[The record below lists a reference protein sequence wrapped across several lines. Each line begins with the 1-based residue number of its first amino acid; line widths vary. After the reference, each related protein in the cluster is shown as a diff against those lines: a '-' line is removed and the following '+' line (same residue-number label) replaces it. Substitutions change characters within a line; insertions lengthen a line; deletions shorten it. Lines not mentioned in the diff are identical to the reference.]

1 MSRYY
6 FHVVNG
12 EFIPDTDGLE
22 CANEDEV
29 KAEAVRITGAM
40 IEDQGIELWNT
51 RRFDMFVCDDKNQTR
66 FKLSFAIEELR
77 RHGDDE

>member
-1 MSRYY
+1 MPRYY

-12 EFIPDTDGLE
+12 EFIPDSEGVE
-22 CANEDEV
+22 CVDEDAV

-51 RRFDMFVCDDKNQTR
+51 KHFDMFVCDDKNLTR
-66 FKLSFAIEELR
+66 FKLSVAVEQLR
-77 RHGDDE
+77 QPGEN

>member
-12 EFIPDTDGLE
+12 EFIPDPDGVE
-22 CANEDEV
+22 CANDEAA

-51 RRFDMFVCDDKNQTR
+51 KRFDMFVCDEKNQTR
-66 FKLSFAIEELR
+66 FKLSFALEELR
-77 RHGDDE
+77 QLSED